1 MSGFIQGIGRQ
12 QETLLPERLDDYI
25 AEDNTVRV
33 IDVFVDSLPL
43 INLGF
48 STIPSHTG
56 RPGYHPSVLLKLYV
70 YGYLNRIQSSRRLER
85 EAQRNLEVM
94 WLLERLNP
102 DFKTIADFR
111 KNNTKAIKS
120 VCREFVLLSKRIGL
134 LDTDCVAIDGSK
146 FKAVNNADRAFSK
159 AKIERRRQKIDESI
173 NDYLDEIKRADRH
186 DTKESRN
193 RIVQLKKRLSKVRE
207 EAKRL
212 EFLEAELLE
221 SPDRQLSLTDP
232 DARIMATTGR
242 SSVMVGYNVQTA
254 VDTTNHLIV
263 AHEVTNVGNDRS
275 QLSNIAIQA
284 NEVLQHN
291 DLCVLADKGYYKGEE
306 ILACKEVNI
315 TTYLPRAKTSNN
327 RAVGLYDRSEFLY
340 DSEKDEYT
348 CPANQILSRRHR
360 SVERGKKID
369 TYYASA
375 PVCRTCPNK
384 DNCTTGEHR
393 RVRRWEHEEVL
404 DELDRRMANEPTRM
418 QTRRCTVEHPFG
430 TIKHWMGH
438 THFQMKT
445 MIRVSTEMSLHVL
458 SYNLKRVISI
468 LGVNELIKA
477 ITNKNYA

>member
-25 AEDNTVRV
+25 AEENSVRV
-33 IDVFVDSLPL
+33 IDAFIDSLPL

-56 RPGYHPSVLLKLYV
+56 RPGYHPSILLKLYV

-85 EAQRNLEVM
+85 EAQRNVEVM
-94 WLLERLNP
+94 WLLERLVP

-134 LDTDCVAIDGSK
+134 LDTDCVAVDGSK

-186 DTKESRN
+186 DTKESKN
-193 RIVQLKKRLSKVRE
+193 RIVQLKKRLAKVRE
-207 EAKRL
+207 EANRL
-212 EFLEAELLE
+212 EFLEEELLE

-254 VDTTNHLIV
+254 VDTKNHLIV

-275 QLSNIAIQA
+275 QLSNIATQA
-284 NEVLQHN
+284 NEVLQHD

-306 ILACKEVNI
+306 ILACKKAHI

-327 RAVGLYDRSEFLY
+327 RAAGLYDRSEFIY

-360 SVERGKKID
+360 SVEKGKKID

-375 PVCRTCPNK
+375 PVCRSCPK
-384 DNCTTGEHR
+384 KEYCTTGEHR
-393 RVRRWEHEEVL
+393 RIRRWEHEVVL
-404 DELDRRMANEPTRM
+404 DELDKRMANEPTRM
-418 QTRRCTVEHPFG
+418 QTRRSTVEHPFG

-445 MIRVSTEMSLHVL
+445 MNRVSTEMSLHVL
-458 SYNLKRVISI
+458 SYNMKRVISI
-468 LGVNELIKA
+468 LGVNDLIEA
-477 ITNKNYA
+477 ITTRNYA